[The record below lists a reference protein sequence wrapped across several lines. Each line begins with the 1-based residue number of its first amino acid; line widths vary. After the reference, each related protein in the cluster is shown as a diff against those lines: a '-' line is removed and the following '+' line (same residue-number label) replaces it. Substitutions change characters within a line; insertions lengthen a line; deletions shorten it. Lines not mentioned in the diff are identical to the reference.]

1 MSIDEPTVTITEA
14 ALRALRDAMDAD
26 DVGAEDVLHLT
37 IDPRFQNDLYFG
49 PREPGDVVVTA
60 SGITLAMDARTAR
73 RADGLTIDFVDGPSG
88 TGFKMDNPNQSPPV
102 KGICPAD
109 LVRMLEG
116 GERLEFV
123 DARGA
128 DERAKARVDAARPLD
143 ERYESELLAMPRTS
157 KLVFMA
163 HHGRGGQ
170 SAARRFF
177 ERGFT
182 NVWYVV
188 GGIDSWST
196 MDPSVPRY

>member
-1 MSIDEPTVTITEA
+1 
-14 ALRALRDAMDAD
+14 
-26 DVGAEDVLHLT
+26 
-37 IDPRFQNDLYFG
+37 
-49 PREPGDVVVTA
+49 
-60 SGITLAMDARTAR
+60 
-73 RADGLTIDFVDGPSG
+73 
-88 TGFKMDNPNQSPPV
+88 
-102 KGICPAD
+102 
-109 LVRMLEG
+109 MLEG

-143 ERYESELLAMPRTS
+143 ERYESELLAMPKTS